1 MTAADPPLQ
10 DARVLVTGGAKGIGA
25 AISERLAAAGADL
38 VVSGRNAAEL
48 DAYAAELSGRS
59 GRRVLGVAA
68 DLAEPEAPE
77 LLADAAWTALG
88 GLDVLVNNAGMS
100 ITGPAA
106 QLRPADWD
114 AVLAVNLRAPA
125 LLAARLGARMADA
138 GGGRIITIASAA
150 GLRALPEHYSYCASK
165 AALIMAT
172 RVLALEL
179 GPRGVRANSI
189 CPTVVLTEM
198 GIQVW
203 GEQAKSAPML
213 ARIPAGHF
221 AQPVDVAEAVLYLA
235 SPAAEMINGTE
246 LVLDGGYLAT

>member
-1 MTAADPPLQ
+1 MVVLADRRAP
-10 DARVLVTGGAKGIGA
+10 VTGGAKGIGA
-25 AISERLAAAGADL
+25 AISERLAEAGADL
-38 VVSGRNAAEL
+38 VVSGRNPAEL
-48 DAYAAELSGRS
+48 DAFATGLADRTGRKI
-59 GRRVLGVAA
+59 VGVAA
-68 DLAEPEAPE
+68 DLAEPDAPE
-77 LLADAAWTALG
+77 RLAERAWAALG

-106 QLRPADWD
+106 EVAAADWD
-114 AVLAVNLRAPA
+114 AVLTVNLRAPA
-125 LLAARLGARMADA
+125 LLAARIGGRMADA
-138 GGGRIITIASAA
+138 GGGRIVTIASAA

-165 AALIMAT
+165 AALVMAT

-179 GPRGVRANSI
+179 GGRGVRANSI

-203 GEQAKSAPML
+203 GEETKSAPML

-221 AQPVDVAEAVLYLA
+221 AQPIDVAEAVLYLA

>member
-1 MTAADPPLQ
+1 
-10 DARVLVTGGAKGIGA
+10 
-25 AISERLAAAGADL
+25 
-38 VVSGRNAAEL
+38 
-48 DAYAAELSGRS
+48 
-59 GRRVLGVAA
+59 
-68 DLAEPEAPE
+68 
-77 LLADAAWTALG
+77 
-88 GLDVLVNNAGMS
+88 MS

-106 QLRPADWD
+106 EVRAADWD

-125 LLAARLGARMADA
+125 LLAARIGGRMAEA
-138 GGGRIITIASAA
+138 GGGRIVTVASAA

-165 AALIMAT
+165 AALVMAT

-203 GEQAKSAPML
+203 GDEAKSAPML

-221 AQPVDVAEAVLYLA
+221 AQPIDVAEAVVYLA

>member
-1 MTAADPPLQ
+1 MPPVPVLQ
-10 DARVLVTGGAKGIGA
+10 DCRVLVTGGSKGIGA

-38 VVSGRNAAEL
+38 VVSARNAAEL
-48 DAYAAELSGRS
+48 EGYAKDLAARS
-59 GRRVLGVAA
+59 GRRVVAVAA
-68 DLAEPEAPE
+68 DLARPEAPE
-77 LLADAAWTALG
+77 QLAEQAWATLG

-106 QLRPADWD
+106 DLRADDWD

-125 LLAARLGARMADA
+125 LLAARLGARMAEE
-138 GGGRIITIASAA
+138 GSGRIITIASAA

-203 GEQAKSAPML
+203 GDEAKSAPML

-221 AQPVDVAEAVLYLA
+221 AQPADVAEAVVYLA